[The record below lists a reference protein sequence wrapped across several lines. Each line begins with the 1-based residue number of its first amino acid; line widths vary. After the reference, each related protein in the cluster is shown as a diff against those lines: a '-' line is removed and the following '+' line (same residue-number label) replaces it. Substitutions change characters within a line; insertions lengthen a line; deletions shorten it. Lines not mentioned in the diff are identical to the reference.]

1 MHRKTIGAA
10 ILFAVLPFAALAQ
23 SVPPSSATP
32 PEAASTQRSETRAKM
47 RAACGTDI
55 QKFCANVE
63 RGKHAMRSCL
73 ESHQSDLSAACKAAR
88 AERAAARAKE
98 RS

>member
-1 MHRKTIGAA
+1 LQKGINRNTIGAA
-10 ILFAVLPFAALAQ
+10 ILFVALPIVALAQ
-23 SVPPSSATP
+23 SAAPPPAD
-32 PEAASTQRSETRAKM
+32 AAQKAEGRAKI
-47 RAACGTDI
+47 RAACETDI

-73 ESHQSDLSAACKAAR
+73 ESHQNDLFAACKAAR
-88 AERAAARAKE
+88 AERVAARAKN